1 VSGVVGQ
8 VTSGLSMVW
17 LGLVLRFAPGR
28 DAFIVL
34 AAAAAALAAT
44 VALAPEPRAQAHP
57 DIERSLVPPDSPPTP

>member
-1 VSGVVGQ
+1 VAGVVGQ

-28 DAFIVL
+28 DAFVVL

-44 VALAPEPRAQAHP
+44 VALAPKPQVHSHP
-57 DIERSLVPPDSPPTP
+57 DMERTLIPPDPPPTP